1 LRHQRI
7 RKTIFL
13 LYCTEELL
21 DRIADRD
28 EMVIYNKNKMFLESF
43 IKETKQEFE
52 DFKPKDVQKILLSLI
67 NEEFNI
73 ETYYKQRIILEHF
86 PVHNFK

>member
-1 LRHQRI
+1 
-7 RKTIFL
+7 
-13 LYCTEELL
+13 
-21 DRIADRD
+21 
-28 EMVIYNKNKMFLESF
+28 MFLESF